1 MRRARRIRVAQ
12 RNDFQNAPLALHPHS
27 ASIPPML
34 SRWTCGALL
43 TLSSLA
49 CLRDLPDL
57 PPDPEGGSLT
67 GRVIVRDRRTSEL
80 VGLPGAS
87 VGIDGTSQFVST
99 DERGF
104 FQLQR
109 TPLGSLVLHITR
121 PYQGPTIPRAGR
133 RLDAVQVLVSGQAID
148 LGDLELFGAGD
159 VQGAV
164 RVLDDPALGPG
175 ALVIAAQTA
184 YKSIVGLDRTFT
196 LPNMPE
202 GAFDVVAFLPSF
214 DPATHGAVAITAN
227 ATVRLRDLTFAGPPL
242 PQVTVRGKLT
252 LRDGKDPS
260 VATITFTDEL
270 DPTAERTARPSANGD
285 FELTLPPRSYRAR
298 FAAPGYR
305 DVRLFGVAATPAGAL
320 GLVPIYL
327 SPEVPDDFDGDG
339 IPDATDPDLDNDGCI
354 NADDLFPKDTYACR
368 DADGDGLDDDLDL
381 DDDDDTLADAEEITT
396 GLDTWVTNPL
406 DPDTDADTLRD
417 AADNCPTFPNP
428 DQADA
433 DDDGRG
439 DACATATSTTVPPT
453 PTARITVFPSLV
465 MPGDRLRFTG
475 PNLADVTAIHVGD
488 LALEALTATTGGLLA
503 TVPAAIA
510 PGDTRLTTPR
520 GDLAGPRLS
529 VLTIR
534 PIPGVGCPNGERITF
549 SQLNVDSIGRDIIK
563 VSCETVRRTYARAD
577 GTLLAEQSLPAL
589 PANTVLYGV
598 YDDAVL
604 AVNEQTR
611 LLRHVNCQLDLGV
624 VREATPPVGLR
635 VVSWASDR
643 YATLLR
649 SPVDGRWI
657 SQLFC
662 LPLLLPADL
671 GGVTAI
677 GARGPMIRDPNF
689 VIKHATRGY
698 ANLLVSGKAIALDA
712 TFDGK
717 TGSPEAIIPSLDGS
731 VLSLGGDMGVSRAYP
746 FSNRA
751 VQRVPNYNPWP
762 DSSYLLDPTG
772 QWLLVVE
779 PRTPT
784 ILFDDYQP
792 VVTIID
798 LGQYTIAR
806 RPTEAEIG
814 ANFRPFADDD
824 GVSDLGGFG
833 QSVIGLDIA
842 TGSRDA
848 GVNPDANVA
857 MCGDGR
863 YDPSE
868 ECEPGVSGAPRC
880 RDGYCS
886 SCRCIPNVCGD
897 GQRTGSEGCEF
908 NRDCSAGA
916 VCRSCQCALA
926 EAAVTYSDTMGDVPS
941 TPQGYA
947 IDYIEFQVDGAG
959 QDRITFG
966 YRNVGG
972 SQPDMLSQ
980 VCLVIQVAQGQ
991 QQRLCLQGMR
1001 LMPLEVAFTGVD
1013 GQTRVLRPDEAN
1025 LGSGLDSIS
1034 IHYPASLL
1042 GLRIEAGLTFTV
1054 ESLYGGVRTDVLPDV
1069 GSATFDAVVG
1079 R

>member
-1 MRRARRIRVAQ
+1 
-12 RNDFQNAPLALHPHS
+12 
-27 ASIPPML
+27 ML
-34 SRWTCGALL
+34 SRWMCGALL

-133 RLDAVQVLVSGQAID
+133 RLDAVQVLASGQAID

-227 ATVRLRDLTFAGPPL
+227 ATVRLRDLTFAGAPL

-260 VATITFTDEL
+260 VATITFSDEL
-270 DPTAERTARPSANGD
+270 DPAAERTARPSATGD
-285 FELTLPPRSYRAR
+285 FELTLAPRSYRAR

-354 NADDLFPKDTYACR
+354 NADDLFPRDTYACR

-439 DACATATSTTVPPT
+439 DACATATSTSVPPT

-529 VLTIR
+529 VLSVR

-549 SQLNVDSIGRDIIK
+549 SQLNVDTIGREIIK

-577 GTLLAEQSLPAL
+577 GMLLSEQSLPVL

-598 YDDAVL
+598 YDDIVFAL
-604 AVNEQTR
+604 NRNTGD
-611 LLRHVNCQLDLGV
+611 LTYVNCNTVLGRISV
-624 VREATPPVGLR
+624 PLR
-635 VVSWASDR
+635 VSVDL
-643 YATLLR
+643 ATLRVSAWSSYPGDTLPVQLVR
-649 SPVDGRWI
+649 SPVDGSWVL
-657 SQLFC
+657 SSFC
-662 LPLLLPADL
+662 ATLRMPTEF
-671 GGVTAI
+671 GGVTAV
-677 GARGPMIRDPNF
+677 GARASSGGEVSGPNF
-689 VIKHATRGY
+689 LVKHASLGFGELTVLSDY
-698 ANLLVSGKAIALDA
+698 IEMLPTFADSVS
-712 TFDGK
+712 
-717 TGSPEAIIPSLDGS
+717 GSPEALILNDDGTAWA
-731 VLSLGGDMGVSRAYP
+731 LGGDVGVTLYRP
-746 FSNRA
+746 FSA
-751 VQRVPNYNPWP
+751 IAPNHIPSFSPWP
-762 DSSYLLDPTG
+762 GASYLADPTRR
-772 QWLLVVE
+772 WLVVTE
-779 PRTPT
+779 KVGSPGMPSSPTQTRSVTT
-784 ILFDDYQP
+784 IL
-792 VVTIID
+792 D
-798 LGQYTIAR
+798 LLERRVAR
-806 RPTEAEIG
+806 RVGTEL
-814 ANFRPFADDD
+814 ANTFEPFHD
-824 GVSDLGGFG
+824 GDLQSPLGGSATSG
-833 QSVIGLDIA
+833 GIAIDIA
-842 TGSRDA
+842 SQSTAPDA
-848 GVNPDANVA
+848 GVGPDAGSGPA
-857 MCGDGR
+857 CGDGQWDR
-863 YDPSE
+863 SE
-868 ECEPGVSGAPRC
+868 ECEPSVAGRENCPSGAC
-880 RDGYCS
+880 VE
-886 SCRCIPNVCGD
+886 CRCTIAVCGNGVVEPTEVCERQAD
-897 GQRTGSEGCEF
+897 CGSPDTQACRGC
-908 NRDCSAGA
+908 A
-916 VCRSCQCALA
+916 CQFL
-926 EAAVTYSDTMGDVPS
+926 TMPIQFQDPMGDTLTPMGVDLHSVELRLRSVQGDIVTMNNRFISGPS
-941 TPQGYA
+941 DSPNTSVCFVVVLGP
-947 IDYIEFQVDGAG
+947 G
-959 QDRITFG
+959 QE
-966 YRNVGG
+966 
-972 SQPDMLSQ
+972 
-980 VCLVIQVAQGQ
+980 
-991 QQRLCLQGMR
+991 QRLCMSRDAANNQSVTFAENGGMPR
-1001 LMPLEVAFTGVD
+1001 VVAANEVSVGGPIGGATTLSV
-1013 GQTRVLRPDEAN
+1013 RP
-1025 LGSGLDSIS
+1025 SV
-1034 IHYPASLL
+1034 
-1042 GLRIEAGLTFTV
+1042 GLRIEAPLSFYV
-1054 ESLYGGVRTDVLPDV
+1054 EALNGGQRTDVLPDSGTTSFTEV
-1069 GSATFDAVVG
+1069 FG